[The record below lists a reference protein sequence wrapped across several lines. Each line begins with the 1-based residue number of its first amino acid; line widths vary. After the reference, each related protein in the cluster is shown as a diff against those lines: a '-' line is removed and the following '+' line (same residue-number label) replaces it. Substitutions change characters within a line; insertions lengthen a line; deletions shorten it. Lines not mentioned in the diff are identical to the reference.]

1 MNNIEGQ
8 QKILRNPAKSI
19 NKSTSIDSPVTE
31 VHPGFPSIDSDRA
44 KSPEDSSMV
53 SFQPPLPEWIL
64 DIPED
69 LDVWIAQRNFTEA
82 VNQYE
87 SFQEFVDAQH
97 MSLSLKDIK

>member
-1 MNNIEGQ
+1 M
-8 QKILRNPAKSI
+8 
-19 NKSTSIDSPVTE
+19 
-31 VHPGFPSIDSDRA
+31 DSDRA
-44 KSPEDSSMV
+44 KSPEDTSMI

-87 SFQEFVDAQH
+87 SFQEFVDSQQL
-97 MSLSLKDIK
+97 SSSLKDIRYEKQLHKYASLRPASRFGKKVV